1 MMENVETIIT
11 KLTEMSA
18 DKTIEVKQGDNL
30 VKKTCRELGITQK
43 KLAGIM
49 GVSAQTVSNWGRDF
63 YNGKLEKTT
72 QLALEGLIYKQRLS
86 RIQINISTLI

>member
-1 MMENVETIIT
+1 MDERIVEI
-11 KLTEMSA
+11 
-18 DKTIEVKQGDNL
+18 KQGDNL

-63 YNGKLEKTT
+63 NNGKLEKTT

-86 RIQINISTLI
+86 KIQLNISTMI